1 MDNVDIIEYIMQQII
16 ANFIK
21 ENRKLDKKELIK
33 NIEKLLDEKEEMY
46 KMNDEELRQALKRMG
61 NSNG

>member
-1 MDNVDIIEYIMQQII
+1 MDNVDIIEYIMQQKI

>member
-1 MDNVDIIEYIMQQII
+1 MDNVDIIEYIMQQKI

-61 NSNG
+61 NNNG